1 MHQFFLQA
9 WSAATSR
16 NRLWPKN
23 IEFSE
28 RVSFKYAIYKKVEEI
43 INSYENMGTISFK
56 QHSDNINAIREMK
69 SKSGIQLTIGHSQ
82 KIINVM
88 CKFCW
93 CAGIITEPPHLTID
107 RKIIK
112 KLPSEYRNINWTEMT
127 EEQYYTLVKAAEAKA
142 KKENNNSAV
151 QWELFNWRDSIQ
163 EQEDRK

>member
-1 MHQFFLQA
+1 
-9 WSAATSR
+9 
-16 NRLWPKN
+16 
-23 IEFSE
+23 
-28 RVSFKYAIYKKVEEI
+28 
-43 INSYENMGTISFK
+43 
-56 QHSDNINAIREMK
+56 
-69 SKSGIQLTIGHSQ
+69 
-82 KIINVM
+82 M

-127 EEQYYTLVKAAEAKA
+127 EKQYYTLVKAAEAKA